1 MNAQAFKARF
11 LAVIE
16 QDFPAFEKNHVL
28 DDSST
33 FCDWVDTFIAWMEF
47 SSQEECEDAYYE
59 PSDTEFYC

>member
-1 MNAQAFKARF
+1 MNAQAFKTRF

-33 FCDWVDTFIAWMEF
+33 FCDWVDTFLAWMEF
-47 SSQEECEDAYYE
+47 SSQEECE
-59 PSDTEFYC
+59 YCYGEDGEEIL